1 MSSDESV
8 GSMKVKADP
17 PNATPGDRSR
27 AARKLA
33 GAIAHSL
40 RKSGEVPVRC
50 FGNASI
56 GKGSKAIAIAS
67 EFIYG
72 HNLELYCVP
81 AFIDAKMDG
90 ITKTGISFLV
100 FAEPDDEKNSFGE
113 PDDNIQEL
121 WVKSDRPDVSDGE
134 RKSAVRKLA
143 GSIAH
148 NLREQ
153 GRVVVRCFGNACLGK
168 ASKAMAVAR
177 GMVAVNGYD
186 LFMVPRFIQAEMA
199 GQTKTGIAFDVI
211 AEGGQ

>member
-1 MSSDESV
+1 MSNDEPV
-8 GSMKVKADP
+8 GAMKVKADRQD
-17 PNATPGDRSR
+17 ATPGERSR

-40 RKSGEVPVRC
+40 RKNGEIPVRC

-56 GKGSKAIAIAS
+56 GKGIKAIAIAG

-72 HNLELYCVP
+72 HNLEIYCVP
-81 AFIDAKMDG
+81 AFIDTEMDG
-90 ITKTGISFLV
+90 MTKTGLSFLV
-100 FAEPDDEKNSFGE
+100 FASPDDEGGMFDG
-113 PDDNIQEL
+113 DDEGIMEL
-121 WVKSDRPDVSDGE
+121 WVKSDRPDVGDRE
-134 RKSAVRKLA
+134 RKKAVRKLA

-153 GRVVVRCFGNACLGK
+153 GKVLVRCFGNAWLGK
-168 ASKAMAVAR
+168 ASKAKVVAR

-186 LFMVPRFIQAEMA
+186 LFMVPRFIKAEMA
-199 GQTKTGIAFDVI
+199 GETKTGIAFYVI